1 MPKRRS
7 TAPKTRRPKAKSPT
21 RRRQVAS
28 SGARRKNAKSNIN
41 KVRDIGYVGLKFIGH
56 INAGLSGDVG
66 KMATRALRVFGGKKA
81 GEMLG
86 SKMFKID

>member
-1 MPKRRS
+1 MPQRRS
-7 TAPKTRRPKAKSPT
+7 TAPKTRRPKAKAPS
-21 RRRQVAS
+21 RRRP
-28 SGARRKNAKSNIN
+28 GTGNKRKNAKSSIN
-41 KVRDIGYVGLKFIGH
+41 KVRDFGYVGLKFIGH
-56 INAGLSGDVG
+56 VNAGLSGDVG